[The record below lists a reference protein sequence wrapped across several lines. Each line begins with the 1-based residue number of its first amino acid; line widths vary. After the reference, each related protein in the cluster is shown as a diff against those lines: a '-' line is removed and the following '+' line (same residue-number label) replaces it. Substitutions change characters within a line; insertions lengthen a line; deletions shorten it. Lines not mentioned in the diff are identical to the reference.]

1 MKGPR
6 WEGEKMKDLKTLLI
20 ELNEVSNSLELI
32 QNSPEYINQRVKEVF
47 KDRPKRDYNKEINAL
62 LNTL

>member
-1 MKGPR
+1 
-6 WEGEKMKDLKTLLI
+6 MKDLKTLLI